1 MKLMVPKK
9 KTKIQ
14 SLTVATPIYP
24 IGVAARLLDVHPRTL
39 RIYEDEGLILPAH
52 KGQRRMFSEN
62 DIRWVRCLR
71 KMIHEQ
77 GISIMGIKK
86 LLDLA
91 PCWEIAECPVEVFVD
106 CAASVDRAAP
116 RTIRVAGDK
125 GAEMAAKA
133 ARRGVTV
140 PLGEAGKK
148 SSRR

>member
-1 MKLMVPKK
+1 MAPKK
-9 KTKIQ
+9 KTKVQ
-14 SLTVATPIYP
+14 SLTASTPIYP

-39 RIYEDEGLILPAH
+39 RIYEDECLIAPAH

-62 DIRWVRCLR
+62 DIRWIRCLR

-91 PCWEIAECPVEVFVD
+91 PCWEISECPVAVFVD
-106 CAASVDRAAP
+106 CGASVDRAAP

-125 GAEMAAKA
+125 GAEMV
-133 ARRGVTV
+133 ARAVGRGIAV
-140 PLGEAGKK
+140 PLCDAGKK
-148 SSRR
+148 SGRR

>member
-1 MKLMVPKK
+1 MKLTAPRK

-14 SLTVATPIYP
+14 SLTVSTPIYP

-39 RIYEDEGLILPAH
+39 RIYEDEGLIAPEH

-62 DIRWVRCLR
+62 DVHWVRCLR

-91 PCWEIAECPVEVFVD
+91 PCWEIAECPVEICCD

-116 RTIRVAGDK
+116 RTIRVAGDTR
-125 GAEMAAKA
+125 AEML
-133 ARRGVTV
+133 ARAPGRGVAV
-140 PLGEAGKK
+140 PVGETSKNSG
-148 SSRR
+148 RR